1 MNAACTAD
9 APALSAKTER
19 NIPWIPRDWRTGLLR
34 AGMRTLCTLA
44 PALAVRVV
52 DRLWF
57 TPPRLPLRPEAADFL
72 RSGQALSFRV
82 HDRHVAAW
90 SWGPD
95 DAGTPTVLLV
105 HGWGGHAGQL
115 QAFVAPLLAAGYR
128 VVAFDAPAHG
138 GSAPSRLGGRRV
150 SFLEFAAALREVAA
164 TTGPIAGLIAH
175 SSGCT
180 AVALAIRDGW
190 SPPPRLAFVAP
201 FVFPDA
207 YAAPFARMLGISA
220 RVMAAFRAAVE
231 RRFERPWS
239 DFDIPNLPQ
248 AATVPPLLLVH
259 DREDA
264 EVPFADGEVL
274 AAAWP
279 QTRLTATRGLG
290 HRRLL
295 RDAAVVQRVVGFVAE
310 AAPDVVAAAH
320 EDDWSPADARGEL
333 DRHFEAIS
341 S

>member
-9 APALSAKTER
+9 APALSEKTER
-19 NIPWIPRDWRTGLLR
+19 TIPWIPRDWRTGLLR
-34 AGMRTLCTLA
+34 AGMRTLCALA

-57 TPPRLPLRPEAADFL
+57 TPPRLRLRPEAVDFL
-72 RSGQALSFRV
+72 RSGQTLSFRV

-90 SWGPD
+90 SWGE
-95 DAGTPTVLLV
+95 GPTVLLV

-138 GSAPSRLGGRRV
+138 ASGPSRLGGRRV

-164 TTGPIAGLIAH
+164 GTGPIAGLIAH

-180 AVALAIRDGW
+180 ATALAIRDGW
-190 SPPPRLAFVAP
+190 LPPRRLAFVAP

-207 YAAPFARMLGISA
+207 YAVPFAQVLGISA

-231 RRFERPWS
+231 RRFERAWS
-239 DFDIPNLPQ
+239 DFDIQNLPQ
-248 AATVPPLLLVH
+248 AAAVPPLLLVH

-264 EVPFADGEVL
+264 EVPFADGEAL

-279 QTRLTATRGLG
+279 QTRLVATRGLG
-290 HRRLL
+290 HRKLL
-295 RDAAVVQRVVGFVAE
+295 RDASVVQRVVGFIAE
-310 AAPDVVAAAH
+310 AAAKTVPFAD
-320 EDDWSPADARGEL
+320 EEDWSPSDARGEL
-333 DRHFEAIS
+333 DRHFQTAEAD
-341 S
+341 